1 MLRREVS
8 RGFQSFALASFPQ
21 SKLIAVHIHTNSVKV
36 LAMSS
41 GVKRVRLK
49 FAPGL
54 EVEFVDRDRAV
65 EQVYE
70 FAEKGTRTPVV
81 VFGPEGCG
89 KTAWFKQAAE
99 ILREQ
104 GFDVMYINVLQ
115 REHTVYTDVKEVIDR
130 IAGAVADITSYAPIK
145 LADLIVL
152 LANQLLK
159 KWRKKKIALL
169 MDEVFQTIGID
180 KAEAYTKML
189 LNLIEYPPESY
200 ENIVIIV
207 ATSEGLSRW
216 RIGRH
221 RWGWLIPMWNMPK
234 KGFEEL
240 YKRIPGSKPSFEEV
254 WRLTGGNPY
263 IFSQLYAISWRVDK
277 AIDTLIDEKSISP
290 SLINKWREWLE
301 KAVEDPDALWSPDA
315 PQDLI
320 NELIARNL
328 IVYFLRDRNPELWI
342 DVPPP
347 DKDPEIGI
355 GRYVAW
361 QTPLH
366 REAVKKAIKRYRS

>member
-1 MLRREVS
+1 
-8 RGFQSFALASFPQ
+8 
-21 SKLIAVHIHTNSVKV
+21 
-36 LAMSS
+36 MSS
-41 GVKRVRLK
+41 SVKRVRLK
-49 FAPGL
+49 FAPRL
-54 EVEFVDRDRAV
+54 EVDFVDRDRAV

-81 VFGPEGCG
+81 VYGPEGCG
-89 KTAWFKQAAE
+89 KTAWLKQAVE
-99 ILREQ
+99 IFREQ

-115 REHTVYTDVKEVIDR
+115 REHAVYTDVKEVIDR
-130 IAGAVADITSYAPIK
+130 IAEAVTDITGYAPIK

-169 MDEVFQTIGID
+169 MDEVFQAIGID
-180 KAEAYTKML
+180 KAEIYTKML

-221 RWGWLIPMWNMPK
+221 RWGWLIPMWNMGR

-240 YKRIPGSKPSFEEV
+240 YERIPEPKPDFDTV

-263 IFSQLYAISWRVDK
+263 IFSQLYAIGWRIDK
-277 AIDTLIDEKSISP
+277 TIDTLMDEKSISP

-301 KAVEDPDALWSPDA
+301 KAVEDPDTLWSPDT

-320 NELIARNL
+320 NELTARNL
-328 IVYFLRDRNPELWI
+328 IVYSLRDRNPELWI
-342 DVPPP
+342 DEPPP
-347 DKDPEIGI
+347 EKDPEIGI
-355 GRYVAW
+355 GRHVAW

-366 REAVKKAIKRYRS
+366 REAVKKALEKS

>member
-1 MLRREVS
+1 
-8 RGFQSFALASFPQ
+8 
-21 SKLIAVHIHTNSVKV
+21 
-36 LAMSS
+36 
-41 GVKRVRLK
+41 
-49 FAPGL
+49 
-54 EVEFVDRDRAV
+54 
-65 EQVYE
+65 
-70 FAEKGTRTPVV
+70 
-81 VFGPEGCG
+81 
-89 KTAWFKQAAE
+89 
-99 ILREQ
+99 
-104 GFDVMYINVLQ
+104 MYINTLQ

-130 IAGAVADITSYAPIK
+130 IAEAVADITSYAPIK

-169 MDEVFQTIGID
+169 MDEVFQAIGID
-180 KAEAYTKML
+180 KAETYTKML

-200 ENIVIIV
+200 ENIVIIA

-221 RWGWLIPMWNMPK
+221 RWGWLTPMWNMGR

-240 YKRIPGSKPSFEEV
+240 YERTPEPKPDFDTV

-263 IFSQLYAISWRVDK
+263 IFSQLYAIGWRVDK

-301 KAVEDPDALWSPDA
+301 KAVEDPDTLWSPDA

-320 NELIARNL
+320 NELTARNL

-342 DVPPP
+342 DEPPP
-347 DKDPEIGI
+347 EKDPEIGI

-366 REAVKKAIKRYRS
+366 REAVRKALEKYRS